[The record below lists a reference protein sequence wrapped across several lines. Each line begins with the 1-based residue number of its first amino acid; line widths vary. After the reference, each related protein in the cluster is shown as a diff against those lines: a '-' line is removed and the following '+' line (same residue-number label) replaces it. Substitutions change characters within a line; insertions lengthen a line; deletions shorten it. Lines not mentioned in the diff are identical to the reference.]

1 MAVTLPRVPTAICM
15 LSAANAHFISAY
27 ICAHLI
33 GEGHYRMLDVEDF
46 CKTLYLYLGNLT
58 GMANADP
65 RIIMNQIHNQVAKKF
80 PLSNVLEVKLF
91 C

>member
-1 MAVTLPRVPTAICM
+1 M
-15 LSAANAHFISAY
+15 L
-27 ICAHLI
+27 
-33 GEGHYRMLDVEDF
+33 GVEDF

-58 GMANADP
+58 GLANADP